1 MIIKKKIVQPMG
13 LIRPMWVGLDL
24 CNRLGL
30 FEFFFTHHDRLGQ
43 KILLTRLMHIPTHF
57 HRGGTHLWSQVE
69 LN

>member
-30 FEFFFTHHDRLGQ
+30 VEFFLPIMIGWVKKSF
-43 KILLTRLMHIPTHF
+43 
-57 HRGGTHLWSQVE
+57 
-69 LN
+69 